1 MAGINLTL
9 AAPKKQ
15 YHNHLAELSWQTIS
29 TMACCLLVPARLPDS
44 FMFHALLYSCHIFNV
59 LPVKGL
65 LPMSYF
71 KERSLR
77 LVFSAYL
84 GALLQLESCHPPIH
98 PKLCWKATQRGI
110 RGIFVG
116 FARNQKGYLFYS
128 PASRQLYIS
137 GEITFDKAFTST
149 IATTWRL
156 HRNNLALCPVNSN
169 IPVVTMTL
177 EHTGVVDNFPI
188 S

>member
-98 PKLCWKATQRGI
+98 PKLCWKANAKGHSWN
-110 RGIFVG
+110 FCWLC
-116 FARNQKGYLFYS
+116 QKSKGLFILQPSIQTIIYL
-128 PASRQLYIS
+128 R
-137 GEITFDKAFTST
+137 
-149 IATTWRL
+149 
-156 HRNNLALCPVNSN
+156 RNN
-169 IPVVTMTL
+169 I
-177 EHTGVVDNFPI
+177 
-188 S
+188 